1 MEPDKLTPEEKENL
15 LKLARASIEKRLL
28 GETKIEVKTD
38 FPIFNEKRA
47 AFVTLHIH
55 GNLRGC
61 IGQIIATNKLVD
73 TIREMAVSAAFGDP
87 RFPALTKKE
96 YSEIDV
102 EISVLTPIQEIE
114 SWKEV
119 KIGVHGIIISKGYY
133 KGLLLPQVATE
144 YGWDNETFI
153 SHGCMKAGLPRDE
166 YKRGVK
172 IEIFAANVF
181 GEKER

>member
-61 IGQIIATNKLVD
+61 IWQIIATNKLVD
-73 TIREMAVSAAFGDP
+73 TILEMSISSALVDP
-87 RFPALTKKE
+87 SFTVLTNKE
-96 YSEIDV
+96 YTEIDV
-102 EISVLTPIQEIE
+102 
-114 SWKEV
+114 
-119 KIGVHGIIISKGYY
+119 
-133 KGLLLPQVATE
+133 
-144 YGWDNETFI
+144 
-153 SHGCMKAGLPRDE
+153 
-166 YKRGVK
+166 
-172 IEIFAANVF
+172 
-181 GEKER
+181 

>member
-119 KIGVHGIIISKGYY
+119 QIGVHGIIISKGYY

-144 YGWDNETFI
+144 YGWDSETFI

>member
-144 YGWDNETFI
+144 YGWDSETFI

-166 YKRGVK
+166 YKRGIK
-172 IEIFAANVF
+172 LEIFAANVF